1 MEKPIVFCIMPFNE
15 ECLEL
20 FSHLKKHFIDTFEF
34 INAGDMDNQQ
44 NILKDIVSGIS
55 KATVIIADVTGLN
68 ANVFYELGLAHAMN
82 KKVIII
88 TQQID
93 EVPFDIKSYRANEYS
108 LLFYKVP
115 KLIEELEKLLNGAL
129 DDSIKYGNPVSDFS
143 PNYFTQN
150 SQSYSKPL
158 IHDNADESTQASHEK
173 DSESDDN
180 QEDGFLD
187 NIANIN
193 DNLNKMTDEI
203 NTMNAEMEEMGDAT
217 NLSSREIERVSAQSG
232 TTDPAFIRN
241 VCRKLAVPIS
251 SFAEKLYIHTDNI
264 SQSWTIIENN
274 YLALLDNPFT
284 CQAKNIIEIKKS
296 INSLSGLKGNILDA
310 NKEIENLSHIMYG
323 NKGIER
329 KLTKA
334 INEAVNGLNSF
345 LSMTNTIVS
354 SIDRIQSKGDI
365 VISSLEATN

>member
-20 FSHLKKHFIDTFEF
+20 FSHLKTHFIDTFEF

-44 NILKDIVSGIS
+44 NILKDIVIGIS
-55 KATVIIADVTGLN
+55 EANVIIADVTGLN

-108 LLFYKVP
+108 LLFYKIP
-115 KLIEELEKLLNGAL
+115 KLIEELEKLLNGAV

-143 PNYFTQN
+143 PNYFTQ
-150 SQSYSKPL
+150 YSPSVVQHN
-158 IHDNADESTQASHEK
+158 IEEITNGSRENDT
-173 DSESDDN
+173 ESDDT

-187 NIANIN
+187 NIANIK
-193 DNLNKMTDEI
+193 DNLNSMTDEI

-217 NLSSREIERVSAQSG
+217 KLSSREIERVSTQSG
-232 TTDPAFIRN
+232 NADPAFVRN

-251 SFAEKLYIHTDNI
+251 NFAENLSIHTDNI
-264 SQSWTIIENN
+264 SHNWNRIENN

-284 CQAKNIIEIKKS
+284 CQVKNIEEIKNAMK
-296 INSLSGLKGNILDA
+296 SLSGLKDNILDS
-310 NKEIENLSHIMYG
+310 NKEIESLSHIMYG
-323 NKGIER
+323 NRGIER

-365 VISSLEATN
+365 VISSLETTN